1 MAEHCVV
8 SLPVTTRKHP
18 LGVKLPFDGVA
29 VNMTRPDGAV
39 LIPGLTSLT
48 VAVHV
53 VDPPAG
59 NVDGVQTTVVVV
71 VRGAAEAVVTPWLA
85 E

>member
-1 MAEHCVV
+1 
-8 SLPVTTRKHP
+8 
-18 LGVKLPFDGVA
+18 
-29 VNMTRPDGAV
+29 MTRPNGAV

-71 VRGAAEAVVTPWLA
+71 VRGAAGAVVTPWLA
-85 E
+85 K